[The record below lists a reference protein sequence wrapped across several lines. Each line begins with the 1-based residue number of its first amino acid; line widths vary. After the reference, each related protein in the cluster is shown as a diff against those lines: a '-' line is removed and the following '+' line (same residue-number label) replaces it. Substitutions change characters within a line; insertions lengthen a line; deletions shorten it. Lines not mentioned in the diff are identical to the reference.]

1 MNIKKKTILTAVAA
15 VFLLYLAVFYWPAVS
30 AFLGTALGAVM
41 PIIIGGAI
49 AYILNIIMSFY
60 ERWFFPKSQNRI
72 IAKIRRPICLF
83 GAIITL
89 LGVIAGVLV
98 LVVPQLI
105 SCIQLIIAKVPAAFD
120 GVVAY
125 INSTN
130 ILPEDVMASIQS
142 IDWSAM
148 LETGFGFLTAG
159 IGGAMNIAVQVVTSI
174 FSGVVTVVLS
184 VIFAIYILSSKDK
197 IGRQGRRAAKQY
209 LSPKWYRR
217 LGKLRRVVDDSFHK
231 YIVGQC
237 LEAVILGVLC
247 AVGMLIL
254 DLPYAPMISAFVAF
268 TALIPVAGSYIGAIL
283 GSFVILMDSPI
294 KALIFLVFLILLQQF
309 EGNLIYPRVV
319 GSSVGLP
326 AIWVL
331 AAVTVGG
338 GIMGV
343 LGMIIAVPLASAA
356 YRLIRMDVIK
366 REKESEE
373 IENG

>member
-1 MNIKKKTILTAVAA
+1 MNIKKKTIFTAAAA

-60 ERWFFPKSQNRI
+60 ERWFFPKSQSRI

-83 GAIITL
+83 GALITL

-120 GVVAY
+120 GAVAY

-174 FSGVVTVVLS
+174 FSGVITVVLS

-197 IGRQGRRAAKQY
+197 IGNQSRRAAKQY

-366 REKESEE
+366 REMESEE